1 VKIGV
6 IGLINSCDLFEG
18 IRAQGFFYQSWIS
31 LSFMAVLTMKRKWFR
46 FFTLRI
52 RGSLV
57 KEVANMM
64 WCLWW
69 NGVGITE

>member
-1 VKIGV
+1 
-6 IGLINSCDLFEG
+6 
-18 IRAQGFFYQSWIS
+18 
-31 LSFMAVLTMKRKWFR
+31 MKRKWFR